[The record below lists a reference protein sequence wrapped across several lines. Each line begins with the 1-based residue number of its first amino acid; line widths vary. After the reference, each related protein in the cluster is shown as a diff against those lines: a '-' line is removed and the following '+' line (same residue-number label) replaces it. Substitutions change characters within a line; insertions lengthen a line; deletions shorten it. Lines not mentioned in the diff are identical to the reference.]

1 MGCAGRMEKKME
13 TPIMPIME
21 NQMEKKMEK
30 KMEIEMETG
39 RMWLKMIAAKTGIQV
54 LPCWDTIG
62 DYDAFIF
69 SAWL

>member
-13 TPIMPIME
+13 TPRMPIME
-21 NQMEKKMEK
+21 NQMEK

-39 RMWLKMIAAKTGIQV
+39 RMWLKMTAAKTGIQV
-54 LPCWDTIG
+54 LPCLDTIG